1 MEYKVLCHRN
11 IKKDLKKLDKQTV
24 YLFFNTVRE
33 IIIRDPYSGIKLK
46 GRYKDLW
53 KHRIGDY
60 WIIYSIM
67 KEKVKIYVLRIS
79 HRRNVY
85 DNIF

>member
-1 MEYKVLCHRN
+1 M
-11 IKKDLKKLDKQTV
+11 
-24 YLFFNTVRE
+24 RE
-33 IIIRDPYSGIKLK
+33 KIIRDPYSGIKLK

-60 WIIYSIM
+60 RIIYSIM
-67 KEKVKIYVLRIS
+67 KKKVKIYVLRIR
-79 HRRNVY
+79 HRSNVY